1 MTINTETQLITEDN
15 IEQHLP
21 EPLPRAGDVVTGTV
35 IKVYED
41 RLIVDIKQK
50 YEGII
55 YSREMRNIEEQN
67 LPGVGDTINAY
78 VIKAEDSKRRNGTI
92 ILSIDK
98 AEDEQGWRK
107 LEESMEA
114 NATVTGKVSDV
125 NRGGLIVTVEG
136 INGFIPLSHLVSP
149 FREIFTKSENDLDEI
164 REKAVGLDIEFK
176 IIDFNKRRYRA
187 IFSHRL
193 AAQEVKQ
200 KRKLELMEELREG
213 QTIKGTIVGLSDF
226 GAFMDIGGTDALIH
240 ISEMSW
246 EPIKS
251 PADILKIGQECDA
264 YVYRIDRDSEKISLS
279 LKRLQPEPWDR
290 AREAL
295 VEGAIVDATITNLVT
310 FGAFARLNMG
320 VEGLIHLSEISHSKI
335 NHPSEV
341 LKEGQ
346 KLQVMI
352 FRIEP
357 ERRRLALS
365 IKKLTAAPAST
376 DTDSTE
382 SAPSADSV
390 TTETPAATAPATP
403 PATEA
408 PVAEAAVAE
417 TEPAVSTAE
426 EPAAI
431 ATEAPVTEA
440 AVAEAEPTVT
450 EEAPATEAPAVEE
463 PSAEETPAA
472 EAVAET
478 QDSSETKE
486 S

>member
-149 FREIFTKSENDLDEI
+149 FREIFTKSDNDLDEI
-164 REKAVGLDIEFK
+164 REKAAGLDIEFK

-251 PADILKIGQECDA
+251 PADVLKIGQECDA

-279 LKRLQPEPWDR
+279 LKRLQPEPWER
-290 AREAL
+290 AREDL
-295 VEGAIVDATITNLVT
+295 VEGAIVDATITNIVT

-320 VEGLIHLSEISHSKI
+320 VEGLIHLSEISHDKI
-335 NHPSEV
+335 NHPGEI

-365 IKKLTAAPAST
+365 IKKLTAAPTST
-376 DTDSTE
+376 ATDSTE

-390 TTETPAATAPATP
+390 TTETPADTETVTP
-403 PATEA
+403 PVET

-417 TEPAVSTAE
+417 
-426 EPAAI
+426 EPAAAI
-431 ATEAPVTEA
+431 AAEAPAAEA
-440 AVAEAEPTVT
+440 TVAEAEPTVT

>member
-114 NATVTGKVSDV
+114 NATVSGKVSDV

-279 LKRLQPEPWDR
+279 LKRLQPEPWER

-320 VEGLIHLSEISHSKI
+320 VEGLIHLSEISHRQDQPPQRSPQRGPKATGDDLPHRTRTSSPRAQHQETHRPTDQHGHRRHRERAWPGYTATEKPADTETTPK
-335 NHPSEV
+335 HPSLRPLSRKQNRLLAPRKNLLLL
-341 LKEGQ
+341 LKMPPSLRPLSRKQ
-346 KLQVMI
+346 NRLLAPRKNLLLLLKRRPSLKPLSRKQNRPLLRKLQ
-352 FRIEP
+352 
-357 ERRRLALS
+357 
-365 IKKLTAAPAST
+365 
-376 DTDSTE
+376 
-382 SAPSADSV
+382 
-390 TTETPAATAPATP
+390 P
-403 PATEA
+403 PRH
-408 PVAEAAVAE
+408 P
-417 TEPAVSTAE
+417 P
-426 EPAAI
+426 
-431 ATEAPVTEA
+431 
-440 AVAEAEPTVT
+440 
-450 EEAPATEAPAVEE
+450 
-463 PSAEETPAA
+463 
-472 EAVAET
+472 
-478 QDSSETKE
+478 
-486 S
+486 